1 MVEVEFRNSF
11 PSFPMAP
18 TSDVDVV
25 AVASVDVVDVVLVD
39 VVGVSVDVSVVVVM
53 ATSMSWKT
61 QRWLPEP
68 KQDFYKWSA
77 KAPVWLFFF
86 VVVGG
91 LTIYLGQNQNNQDI
105 FWITPPSH
113 TWSHSNKW
121 RLSWGYLST
130 RNVSSSWWLE
140 ICVANTPQDGLALF

>member
-11 PSFPMAP
+11 PSFPMVP

-61 QRWLPEP
+61 QR
-68 KQDFYKWSA
+68 
-77 KAPVWLFFF
+77 
-86 VVVGG
+86 
-91 LTIYLGQNQNNQDI
+91 
-105 FWITPPSH
+105 
-113 TWSHSNKW
+113 
-121 RLSWGYLST
+121 
-130 RNVSSSWWLE
+130 
-140 ICVANTPQDGLALF
+140 